1 MNQGSNAWWNIKN
14 ALRSTCGDELDRLLN
29 QSEVSYDGMLEIA
42 TDDAAFPK
50 LCQYYPVI
58 EAVADDVA
66 GVRVKLRN
74 ISTVPV
80 GTDSESLQLI
90 LGYANVAEAIIR
102 PESIAAVPSYSL
114 RFIPYVGS
122 APVLIAIALRQAFYR
137 AFQDEGLDNVFPK
150 AGDTVTVNVA
160 ALLHSLGGV
169 ISRAKFFRLFK
180 EGKLD
185 WFAARSEAEHT
196 FKDGRIHR
204 LPNTYQYKGLLLTPG
219 DASDL
224 LAWLQDHGI
233 QDNPV
238 DALTEALRTS
248 RDQILQFPYRT
259 PSSAEHAIT
268 HAASVHEVVSL
279 ALAGQALNSV
289 LAGIC
294 DSLSSHLIRPESFLA
309 IPWYWFRKVLPELG
323 DDLGALYLMAKN
335 CCYVDWAHGQ
345 DRNTFW
351 VPGGLKTLQAWIGS
365 VSLPKR
371 IPQKDPTQ
379 RGRPRSDDIKD
390 NSEYV
395 RSWRDEKR
403 ELISHYLCRID
414 TRRSDSGLDWQ
425 LEVNDTQ
432 LTASDYQIQDAV
444 YHFVDDC
451 VRMGNLDKLQSLLS
465 GKNSSS
471 LLQKSSYFLNHSSF
485 CNYETLVNAGI
496 CNSDTLE
503 PHEISYFDTLV
514 RSIICNFDTLV
525 RQDICNFDT
534 VINILY
540 RLKNTLLSIKYKQPP
555 DTAHKK
561 SDFLQETGQSELTD
575 QVVEAYYSN
584 NSWDIEQILNRINP
598 VLSKQIQQRFEPES
612 FVSWLIYGCLT
623 PGIKSPMSF
632 AVSRALESGLDAG
645 GAALRLANL
654 PPKELSQQLWQ
665 AKVRLEAGYLG
676 DGFLTST
683 LASDLS
689 HFLKIEENTN
699 GKLFLIQRLLDVLG
713 IKAN

>member
-1 MNQGSNAWWNIKN
+1 MNQGSNTWWNIKN

-29 QSEVSYDGMLEIA
+29 QSTVSYDGMLEIA
-42 TDDAAFPK
+42 TDEAAFPK
-50 LCQYYPVI
+50 LCEYYPVI

-66 GVRVKLRN
+66 GIRVKLRN
-74 ISTVPV
+74 ISTVPM
-80 GTDSESLQLI
+80 GTETESLQLV

-102 PESIAAVPSYSL
+102 PESIAAVPSYLL

-137 AFQDEGLDNVFPK
+137 AFQDDGLDNVFPK
-150 AGDTVTVNVA
+150 SGDTVTVNVA
-160 ALLHSLGGV
+160 ALLRSLGGV

-185 WFAARSEAEHT
+185 WFATRSEAEHT

-259 PSSAEHAIT
+259 PASAELVIT
-268 HAASVHEVVSL
+268 HAASVHEVVSI
-279 ALAGQALNSV
+279 ALDGQVLNSV

-323 DDLGALYLMAKN
+323 DDLGALYLMCKN

-371 IPQKDPTQ
+371 IPQKDPTK

-403 ELISHYLCRID
+403 ELISHYLCRIE

-432 LTASDYQIQDAV
+432 LTASDHQIQDAV
-444 YHFVDDC
+444 YHFINDCARMDD
-451 VRMGNLDKLQSLLS
+451 LDKLQSLLS
-465 GKNSSS
+465 DKNASS

-485 CNYETLVNAGI
+485 CNYETLVNTGI

-514 RSIICNFDTLV
+514 RSIICHFDTLV
-525 RQDICNFDT
+525 RQNICNFDT

-540 RLKNTLLSIKYKQPP
+540 KLKNTLLSIKYKQPP
-555 DTAHKK
+555 DTALKI
-561 SDFLQETGQSELTD
+561 SDFLQETDQSELTD

-584 NSWDIEQILNRINP
+584 NCWDIEQILNRINP
-598 VLSKQIQQRFEPES
+598 VLSKQIQQRFESES

-689 HFLKIEENTN
+689 HFLKIEENTS
-699 GKLFLIQRLLDVLG
+699 GKLFLIQRLIDALG
-713 IKAN
+713 IKVN